1 MRRFI
6 PTAAELRRE
15 AVSPEELVV
24 ALRGDALVLV
34 EEAPDSLRLP
44 TVAELP
50 PALAGSERLLI
61 GRIDRFE
68 CSVIPLPQDAPVLEP
83 LRPVDLRSARLLLG
97 GAEEIAVC
105 RGRELAFWRRNHR
118 FCGRCGAPL
127 IDHATECAR
136 QCEACGALFYPVIA
150 PAIIVAVTDG
160 AGRLLLAHNAK
171 FRGNMH
177 GLVAGFVEAGE
188 TMEEAVRRELR
199 EEVKLEV
206 KNIRYF
212 ASQSWPY
219 PNSLMAGFTAELA
232 EEGAVPVPDM
242 TEITA
247 AGFYTPADMPEVP
260 QPGSIARRMID
271 HWRENYK
278 GTTCHE

>member
-1 MRRFI
+1 MKRFV
-6 PTAAELRRE
+6 PTAVELRSE
-15 AVSPEELVV
+15 AASPEELLV
-24 ALRGDALVLV
+24 LFRGDALVLV
-34 EEAPDSLRLP
+34 EEPDSFRLP
-44 TVAELP
+44 TGAELP
-50 PALAGSERLLI
+50 AEFSVSERLVI
-61 GRIDRFE
+61 GRIGGAD
-68 CSVIPLPQDAPVLEP
+68 CSLIPLSEEAPVPEP
-83 LRPVDLRSARLLLG
+83 LKPVELRAARLRLG

-105 RGRELAFWRRNHR
+105 RARELAFWRRNHR
-118 FCGRCGAPL
+118 YCGRCGAPL
-127 IDHATECAR
+127 TDHATECAR
-136 QCEACGALFYPVIA
+136 QCTACGALFYPVIA

-171 FRGNMH
+171 FRGDMH

-199 EEVKLEV
+199 EEVRLEV

-219 PNSLMAGFTAELA
+219 PNSLMAGFTAETV
-232 EEGAVPVPDM
+232 EEDAVPMPDM
-242 TEITA
+242 REITS

-278 GTTCHE
+278 GNSHE

>member
-1 MRRFI
+1 M
-6 PTAAELRRE
+6 
-15 AVSPEELVV
+15 
-24 ALRGDALVLV
+24 
-34 EEAPDSLRLP
+34 
-44 TVAELP
+44 
-50 PALAGSERLLI
+50 
-61 GRIDRFE
+61 
-68 CSVIPLPQDAPVLEP
+68 
-83 LRPVDLRSARLLLG
+83 
-97 GAEEIAVC
+97 
-105 RGRELAFWRRNHR
+105 
-118 FCGRCGAPL
+118 
-127 IDHATECAR
+127 
-136 QCEACGALFYPVIA
+136 IA

-232 EEGAVPVPDM
+232 EGDAVPVPDM
-242 TEITA
+242 REITA
-247 AGFYTPADMPEVP
+247 AGFYTPSDMPEVP
-260 QPGSIARRMID
+260 PPGSIARRMID

-278 GTTCHE
+278 GTLS